1 MTQEVEKMYGR
12 MPETVKNSKVLSDN
26 AKKVL
31 AGLLYSYAVS
41 KPAKETGVLCISNS
55 ILRKAVGMK
64 NENMLSALRELEM
77 YNLIERN
84 AGMARIEGQKSIASE
99 YIIHFDALKKP
110 IEELSFDD
118 IFGDPK
124 SSETPMGTAIT
135 ITNTITT
142 SNTISNS
149 NSISN
154 TISNTK
160 TDTKSN
166 TGTTI
171 EPNTTS
177 TTEYTNS
184 DKNLKL
190 EEINLYIKNRLKNIK
205 RKYLSE
211 EDVPELDKEEK
222 ELEAYLERYFNIEGV
237 EEIETDMYRSIS
249 DLRGSLL
256 CGFELNGGT
265 PEYNVMKPF

>member
-41 KPAKETGVLCISNS
+41 KPAKVTGVLCISNNM
-55 ILRKAVGMK
+55 LRKAVGMK
-64 NENMLSALRELEM
+64 NETMLSAIRELEM

-84 AGMARIEGQKSIASE
+84 AGMARTEGQKSIASE
-99 YIIHFDALKKP
+99 YVIHFDALKKP
-110 IEELSFDD
+110 IDELSFDD

-149 NSISN
+149 
-154 TISNTK
+154 ISNTK
-160 TDTKSN
+160 SKTNSITN
-166 TGTTI
+166 TST
-171 EPNTTS
+171 

-205 RKYLSE
+205 MKYLSE

-222 ELEAYLERYFNIEGV
+222 ELEEYLERYSNIEGV
-237 EEIETDMYRSIS
+237 EEIDTDMHRSIS
-249 DLRGSLL
+249 NLRGSLL
-256 CGFELNGGT
+256 CGFGLNEVA
-265 PEYNVMKPF
+265 PEYNVMKLF

>member
-26 AKKVL
+26 AKIVL

-41 KPAKETGVLCISNS
+41 KPAKVTGVLCISNS
-55 ILRKAVGMK
+55 MLRKAVGMK

-84 AGMARIEGQKSIASE
+84 AGMARIDGQKSIASE
-99 YIIHFDALKKP
+99 YVIHFDALKKP
-110 IEELSFDD
+110 IEESSFDD
-118 IFGDPK
+118 IFGEPK

-149 NSISN
+149 ISN
-154 TISNTK
+154 TISNTN

-171 EPNTTS
+171 EANTTS

-211 EDVPELDKEEK
+211 EDVPELDEEEK
-222 ELEAYLERYFNIEGV
+222 ELEAYLERYSNIEGV
-237 EEIETDMYRSIS
+237 EKIETDMYRSIS

>member
-41 KPAKETGVLCISNS
+41 KPAKVTGVLCISNS
-55 ILRKAVGMK
+55 MLRKAVGMK

-149 NSISN
+149 ISN

-171 EPNTTS
+171 EANTTS

-211 EDVPELDKEEK
+211 EDVPELDEEEK
-222 ELEAYLERYFNIEGV
+222 ELEAYLERYSNIEGV
-237 EEIETDMYRSIS
+237 EEIETDMYRSIGN
-249 DLRGSLL
+249 LRGSLL
-256 CGFELNGGT
+256 CGFGLNGDT
-265 PEYNVMKPF
+265 PEYNVMKLF

>member
-1 MTQEVEKMYGR
+1 MYGR

-41 KPAKETGVLCISNS
+41 KPAKVTGVLCISNS

-149 NSISN
+149 ISN

-171 EPNTTS
+171 EANTTS

-211 EDVPELDKEEK
+211 EDVPELDEEEK
-222 ELEAYLERYFNIEGV
+222 ELMEYLERYSNIEGV

-249 DLRGSLL
+249 NLRGSLL
-256 CGFELNGGT
+256 CGFGLNGDT
-265 PEYNVMKPF
+265 PEYNVMQLF

>member
-1 MTQEVEKMYGR
+1 

-41 KPAKETGVLCISNS
+41 KPAKVTGVLCISNNV
-55 ILRKAVGMK
+55 LRKAVGMK
-64 NENMLSALRELEM
+64 NETMLSTLRELEM
-77 YNLIERN
+77 YKLIERN

-99 YIIHFDALKKP
+99 YVIHFDALKKP

-135 ITNTITT
+135 ITNTISK
-142 SNTISNS
+142 SNTISES
-149 NSISN
+149 NS
-154 TISNTK
+154 ISNTK

-166 TGTTI
+166 IGTTT
-171 EPNTTS
+171 EANTNS
-177 TTEYTNS
+177 TTECTNS
-184 DKNLKL
+184 NKDLKF
-190 EEINLYIKNRLKNIK
+190 EEVNRYINNRLKNIK

-211 EDVPELDKEEK
+211 EDVPELDEEEK
-222 ELEAYLERYFNIEGV
+222 ELKVYLERYSNIEGI
-237 EEIETDMYRSIS
+237 EEIEADVYRSIGNI
-249 DLRGSLL
+249 RGNLL
-256 CGFELNGGT
+256 FGSELSEST
-265 PEYNVMKPF
+265 SEYNVTKLF

>member
-26 AKKVL
+26 AKNVL

-41 KPAKETGVLCISNS
+41 KPAKVTGVLCISNS

-142 SNTISNS
+142 SNTISK
-149 NSISN
+149 SISN

-171 EPNTTS
+171 EANTTS

-211 EDVPELDKEEK
+211 EDVPELDEEEK
-222 ELEAYLERYFNIEGV
+222 ELEAYLERYSNIEGV

>member
-1 MTQEVEKMYGR
+1 MTQEIEKMYGR
-12 MPETVKNSKVLSDN
+12 MPETVRNSKVLSDN

-41 KPAKETGVLCISNS
+41 KPAKVTGVLCISNNM
-55 ILRKAVGMK
+55 LRKAVGMK
-64 NENMLSALRELEM
+64 NETMLSAIRELEM

-84 AGMARIEGQKSIASE
+84 AGMARTEGQKSIASE

-110 IEELSFDD
+110 IDELSFDD

-124 SSETPMGTAIT
+124 SSETPLGTAIT

-149 NSISN
+149 ISNTKSNSISN
-154 TISNTK
+154 TKSKTNTISNTS
-160 TDTKSN
+160 T
-166 TGTTI
+166 
-171 EPNTTS
+171 

-184 DKNLKL
+184 DKKLKL

-205 RKYLSE
+205 MKYLSE

-222 ELEAYLERYFNIEGV
+222 ELEGYLERYSNIEGV
-237 EEIETDMYRSIS
+237 EEIDTDMHRSIS
-249 DLRGSLL
+249 NLRGSLL
-256 CGFELNGGT
+256 CGFGLNGVA
-265 PEYNVMKPF
+265 PEYNVMKLF

>member
-1 MTQEVEKMYGR
+1 MKQDVEKMYGR

-41 KPAKETGVLCISNS
+41 KPAKVTGVLCISNS
-55 ILRKAVGMK
+55 MLRKAVGMK

-84 AGMARIEGQKSIASE
+84 AGMARIDGQKSIASE

-149 NSISN
+149 ISN

-171 EPNTTS
+171 EANTTS

-211 EDVPELDKEEK
+211 EDVPELDEEEK
-222 ELEAYLERYFNIEGV
+222 ELMEYLERYSNIEGV

-249 DLRGSLL
+249 NLRGSLL
-256 CGFELNGGT
+256 CGFGLNGDT
-265 PEYNVMKPF
+265 PEYNVMKLF